1 MKSRRSVSLLL
12 SLACGI
18 ASVTLDRAAFAQ
30 SRPILQVEPT
40 MNTAPIP
47 NGIPF
52 RDACLNTA
60 QWPTGWD
67 RTDLFGNAHQ
77 FVAEVSD
84 GELVQCFNNVKG
96 AGKKLVIAA
105 GALKPQCPTAAVCW
119 SHVVGN
125 LQRFDALGG
134 RPDFIEIDEP
144 LTTGQ
149 QPMNY
154 SHAVEQTA
162 EFIRMAREA
171 FPGVGIILQEAYPHQ
186 TSATLQAYFRDVN
199 NGAIARTGT
208 GIQYAQIDHD
218 WNAGGSMSDLI
229 AVQNSVRA
237 NGMSFGVIFW
247 GAGSSGWYN
256 GLMHQGELYRDWG
269 RFGLAP
275 DMYAVINW
283 TGAPGTTV
291 PEWAGPSVF
300 ANSVRDFG
308 NTYLPFPTATHG
320 LRSGDSLF
328 ANESRTSID
337 GRFTLT
343 YQGDGNLV
351 LYFGSS
357 PLWSSNTWGTAPG
370 QVAMQGD
377 GNLVVYNASGSA
389 IWASNTSGQPGAFL
403 VVQSDG
409 NLVVYSGR
417 RAAWASNTS
426 GY

>member
-1 MKSRRSVSLLL
+1 MKSRSSRCVSLLL
-12 SLACGI
+12 SLACWV
-18 ASVTLDRAAFAQ
+18 ASGHFDRVAFAQ
-30 SRPILQVEPT
+30 SRPVFQVEPT

-52 RDACLNTA
+52 RDACLNTS

-67 RTDLFGNAHQ
+67 RTDFFGNAHQ
-77 FVAEVSD
+77 FMAALSD
-84 GELVQCFNNVKG
+84 GELAQCFNNVKG

-105 GALKPQCPTAAVCW
+105 GALKPQCLTAAVCW
-119 SHVVGN
+119 SHVEGN

-149 QPMNY
+149 QPMDYNY
-154 SHAVEQTA
+154 AVEQTA
-162 EFIRMAREA
+162 EFIRLARTA

-186 TSATLQAYFRDVN
+186 SASTLQSFFRDVS
-199 NGAIARTGT
+199 NGAIARTGS

-218 WNAGGSMSDLI
+218 WNGGGSSSDLI
-229 AVQNSVRA
+229 AIQNSVHG
-237 NGMSFGVIFW
+237 NGISFGVIFW
-247 GAGSSGWYN
+247 DAGNWGWYS
-256 GLMHQGELYRDWG
+256 GLMHQGEMYRNWD
-269 RFGLAP
+269 RAGLAP

-283 TGAPGTTV
+283 TGAPGATV
-291 PEWAGPSVF
+291 PESAGPSVF
-300 ANSVRDFG
+300 VNSVRDFG
-308 NTYLPFPTATHG
+308 NTYLPFPTATYG

-328 ANESRTSID
+328 PNESRVSID

-351 LYFGSS
+351 LSYGSS
-357 PLWSSNTWGTAPG
+357 AL
-370 QVAMQGD
+370 
-377 GNLVVYNASGSA
+377 
-389 IWASNTSGQPGAFL
+389 WASNTSGLSGAFL

-409 NLVVYSGR
+409 NLVVYSGKHP
-417 RAAWASNTS
+417 AWASNTN